1 MKILLSPAKLMN
13 VEFNEKILR
22 NSTPKFIDK
31 SAFIQSHL
39 SKKTPEELQ
48 EMMKISDKLAD
59 ENWQRN
65 QDWNENPIA
74 KESTQAIYAFQGEVY
89 RGLDATTLNEK
100 ELNYL
105 QEHLWMLSG
114 LYGVLKPSDRI
125 MLYRLEMGSKFPFDK
140 YKNLYDFWKES
151 LTDYFNS
158 QLKSNDF
165 ILNLA
170 SNEYAKV
177 LDKKK
182 VKAPFVEV
190 DFKEMKN
197 ESLKTIMV
205 YAKNARGRMARFCAE
220 KNVQTIDEAK
230 AFSEDNYL
238 LNEEL
243 SSEHHL
249 VFTR

>member
-13 VEFNEKILR
+13 VEYQENILR
-22 NSTPKFIDK
+22 NSTPKFIEK
-31 SAFIQSHL
+31 SRFIQSYL
-39 SKKTPEELQ
+39 RKKTPEELQ
-48 EMMKISDKLAD
+48 DIMKISDKLAD

-65 QDWNENPIA
+65 QDWTA
-74 KESTQAIYAFQGEVY
+74 KPSAKKSTQALFAFQGEVY
-89 RGLDATTLNEK
+89 RGLDANSLNEK
-100 ELNYL
+100 ELTYL
-105 QEHLWMLSG
+105 QDHLLMLSG

-125 MLYRLEMGSKFPFDK
+125 MLYRLEMGSKFSFDK
-140 YKNLYDFWKES
+140 YKNLYDYWKET
-151 LTDYFNS
+151 LTEYLNS
-158 QLKSNDF
+158 QIKSSDF

-170 SNEYAKV
+170 SNEYAKA
-177 LDKKK
+177 LDKKNI
-182 VKAPFVEV
+182 KAPFIEV

-197 ESLKTIMV
+197 DSLKTIMV

-220 KNVQTIDEAK
+220 KNVKSLDDVK

-243 SSEHHL
+243 STEHHF